1 MNQFAVESLNHLQ
14 VGAHLVDAQQNL
26 DEQILDEHQTFL
38 DVDHFREHR
47 LDVVVDVEH
56 CHQLKMDYFLDAQL
70 AALELHLVAQ
80 ALLVLVVVVEFV
92 ALRSVQGAPLFLL
105 APP

>member
-1 MNQFAVESLNHLQ
+1 M
-14 VGAHLVDAQQNL
+14 DAQQNL

-56 CHQLKMDYFLDAQL
+56 CHQLKMDYFLHVVDVELHHQLRMDYFLDAQL

-80 ALLVLVVVVEFV
+80 ALLVLVVEFV

-105 APP
+105 AQL